1 MTGLPGRPGLAGR
14 ASLLLFLALPI
25 AGCGYSLAGKGNFL
39 PDYIAIVAIPPFA
52 NRTDRVA
59 IEEVF
64 TRKVVEEFQSR
75 GKYRIQA
82 DTAGADAV
90 LQGTVVSFVTTPTV
104 LEGSSSTAA
113 EASQASTYT
122 VIVRAQV
129 EFKDLVQSKVLWQ
142 SNNFQFRD
150 DYEVGDNPEQFFD
163 QEGLTL
169 QRLAEEFAKSLVSSI
184 LEAF

>member
-1 MTGLPGRPGLAGR
+1 MTKRRGIGLRIV
-14 ASLLLFLALPI
+14 LLGCIALP
-25 AGCGYSLAGKGNFL
+25 GCGYSLAGRGNFL
-39 PDYIAIVAIPPFA
+39 PQYITTISIPTFA
-52 NRTDRVA
+52 NRSDRVA

-64 TRKVVEEFQSR
+64 TRKVVEEFTSR

-90 LQGTVVSFVTTPTV
+90 LSGTVVSFVTAPTV
-104 LEGSSSTAA
+104 LEGGSIDESR
-113 EASQASTYT
+113 ASQASTYT

-129 EFKDLVQSKVLWQ
+129 QFKDLVKNNVIWS
-142 SNNFQFRD
+142 SNAFQFRD
-150 DYEVGDNPEQFFD
+150 DYEIGENPEEFFD

-169 QRLAEEFAKSLVSSI
+169 ERLAEEFAKSLVSSI